1 MSRDPNGLSPVMP
14 LRTGPNFCARCRG
27 WTGGEPCQRCAPR
40 IHREATA
47 VALRDACDAVDWSSA
62 WVVVCR
68 GHELTADQAETLEET
83 VTTLITRARYAA
95 SIMGPACD

>member
-1 MSRDPNGLSPVMP
+1 MSHDPNGFPPVM
-14 LRTGPNFCARCRG
+14 
-27 WTGGEPCQRCAPR
+27 PCQRCAPR
-40 IHREATA
+40 IHRESTA
-47 VALRDACDAVDWSSA
+47 DALRDACDAVDWSSA